1 MSLGYIFKKLFS
13 CLICIQ
19 CTDFMFMSSPTIPV
33 EASTILQVCS
43 QGNHK
48 FHNYGN
54 TSYNHVI
61 MGIDIVKW
69 SNKKTIPPF
78 KPQ

>member
-1 MSLGYIFKKLFS
+1 MSLGYIFKKLLS

-19 CTDFMFMSSPTIPV
+19 CTDFMFMSRSTIPV

-43 QGNHK
+43 QGNHQ
-48 FHNYGN
+48 FRNFGY

-61 MGIDIVKW
+61 MGIDIVQR

-78 KPQ
+78 KP